1 MKNLRLITL
10 VTALAALTVD
20 FSIAQKLPQLDA
32 SPADIAIFRPDGQG
46 SAPVAK
52 VVYGRP
58 QKKGRTILGGLE
70 KYGKVWRTGAN
81 ETTEIKLYK
90 DVTVGDKMVK
100 AGTYSLYTIPD
111 KDKWVIIFNSK
122 LDTWG
127 AFEYDESKDV
137 ARV

>member
-90 DVTVGDKMVK
+90 DVTVGEGELIVVPKGV
-100 AGTYSLYTIPD
+100 
-111 KDKWVIIFNSK
+111 
-122 LDTWG
+122 
-127 AFEYDESKDV
+127 AFAASGSM
-137 ARV
+137 